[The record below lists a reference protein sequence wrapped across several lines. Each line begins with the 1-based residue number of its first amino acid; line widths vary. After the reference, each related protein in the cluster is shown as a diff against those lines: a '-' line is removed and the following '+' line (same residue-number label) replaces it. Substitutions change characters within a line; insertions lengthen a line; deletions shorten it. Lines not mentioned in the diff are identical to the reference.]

1 MCNLYIS
8 THSFIAVHSVCVEF
22 QNVTIPRAPV
32 KRECYGWKS
41 EKLILRGGAKQRI
54 LTVEKCETDEIGFKN
69 IVLQQNVPD
78 KSLSPAPAIEL
89 YELKKYSK
97 RK

>member
-1 MCNLYIS
+1 MYNLHINIHLF
-8 THSFIAVHSVCVEF
+8 TAVYNVCVEF
-22 QNVTIPRAPV
+22 QNVAISQAPV

-41 EKLILRGGAKQRI
+41 EKLILRRDAKQRI

-69 IVLQQNVPD
+69 IVLQQNVPH
-78 KSLSPAPAIEL
+78 KSLSPAPRTVL
-89 YELKKYSK
+89 YELKDYSK